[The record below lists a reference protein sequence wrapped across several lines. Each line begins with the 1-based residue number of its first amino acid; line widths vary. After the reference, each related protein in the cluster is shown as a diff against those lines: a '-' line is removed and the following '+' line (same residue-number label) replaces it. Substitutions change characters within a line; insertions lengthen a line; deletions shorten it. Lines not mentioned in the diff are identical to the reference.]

1 MQFILNRLNLSRRL
15 MTGFGLV
22 LGLLLAIT
30 LLALQGMQRMDAKVR
45 DIVEVHN
52 LRTGQAQAM
61 MNAINEMSVAI
72 LSMAGQADEE
82 DVKFYIE
89 EVGQAYGRYDAAQ
102 KAFGALLGKD
112 QADAPATEQFKKVGI
127 ADVTA
132 RSMIDSLRTLAASNP
147 SGMAS
152 TLGTINPRRPQDA
165 WLKEVV
171 AQVALEASS
180 AQQSYVEARASY
192 TTARTLLIGATLV
205 ALCVGLLAGA
215 MILRSVT
222 QPLKDAIGHAR
233 RIAAG
238 DLSGS
243 IESVRSDETGVLLQ
257 ALGQMQEQ
265 LRGIVGSIRTA
276 TDGIATASSEIAQGN
291 MDLSIRTEQT
301 ASGLQ
306 QAAISMEQLTGTVRQ
321 SGASAQVARELAMA
335 ASDVAQKGG
344 RVVSEVVSTMGSIN
358 ESSKKIADII
368 GVIDG
373 IAFQTNILA
382 LNAAVEAARAGEQG
396 RGFAVVASEVRSLAQ
411 RSAEAA
417 KEIKTLIGTSV
428 DKVDMGARLVQSAGD
443 TMREI
448 VSSVLRVNE
457 VITEITSAASRQNE
471 DIGQVAH
478 TVAELDRVTQQNAA
492 LVEQSAAS
500 AASLRDDAQRLAQA
514 VSAFRFD
521 AALGH
526 ELHYDVPR
534 I

>member
-1 MQFILNRLNLSRRL
+1 MQFILDRLTLSRRL
-15 MTGFGLV
+15 MAGFGLV
-22 LGLLLAIT
+22 LSLLLAIT
-30 LLALQGMQRMDAKVR
+30 WLALQGMQRMDANVGE
-45 DIVEVHN
+45 IVEVHD
-52 LRTGQAQAM
+52 LRISQAQAM
-61 MNAINEMSVAI
+61 LNAINEMSVAV
-72 LSMAGQADEE
+72 LSVRGEADEE
-82 DVKFYIE
+82 DVKYYIGE
-89 EVGQAYGRYDAAQ
+89 MGGAIGRYDAAY
-102 KAFGALLGKD
+102 KDFSALLGET
-112 QADAPATEQFKKVGI
+112 QADAAASEQLKKVSV
-127 ADVTA
+127 ASANA
-132 RSMIDSLRTLAASNP
+132 RSMIDSLRKMADSNP
-147 SGMAS
+147 SGMPNA
-152 TLGTINPRRPQDA
+152 LNAINPRKGQDA

-171 AQVALEASS
+171 VQVAIEAAA
-180 AQQSYVEARASY
+180 AQQSYAEARASY
-192 TTARTLLIGATLV
+192 ITARMLLIGATLV
-205 ALCVGLLAGA
+205 ASCVGLLAGA

-238 DLSGS
+238 DLSGR
-243 IESVRSDETGVLLQ
+243 IESARRDETGVLLQ

-276 TDGIATASSEIAQGN
+276 TDGITTASSEIAQGN

-306 QAAISMEQLTGTVRQ
+306 QAAISMDQWTGTVRK
-321 SGASAQVARELAMA
+321 SGASAQVAQELAMA

-344 RVVSEVVSTMGSIN
+344 RVVSEVVCTMGSIN
-358 ESSKKIADII
+358 DSSKKIADII

-382 LNAAVEAARAGEQG
+382 LNAAVEAARAGKQG

-417 KEIKTLIGTSV
+417 KEIKTLIVNSV

-448 VSSVLRVNE
+448 VTSVLRVNE
-457 VITEITSAASRQNE
+457 VIAEITSAASRQNE
-471 DIGQVAH
+471 DIAQVAH
-478 TVAELDRVTQQNAA
+478 TVGELDRVTQQNAA

-500 AASLRDDAQRLAQA
+500 AASLHDDAQRLAQA

-526 ELHYDVPR
+526 ECR
-534 I
+534 SN